1 MIGEGCHVGHVDSL
15 VSHDGPD
22 DHSVEDFS
30 WQEVSPLVRRLARL
44 SSVGQYFDILVLL
57 ASLISVIR

>member
-1 MIGEGCHVGHVDSL
+1 MIGVGCHVGHVDSL

-30 WQEVSPLVRRLARL
+30 WWEVSPLVRRLAGL
-44 SSVGQYFDILVLL
+44 SSVGQYLHVPVLV
-57 ASLISVIR
+57 ASLISVMQ